1 MEGILRISWGPL
13 SGVLLAF
20 CISAE
25 AKETISEMLEK
36 AGSGG
41 RHAVSRQG

>member
-1 MEGILRISWGPL
+1 MEGILRLSWGPL
-13 SGVLLAF
+13 PGVLLAF

-25 AKETISEMLEK
+25 TKETVSEMLEK

-41 RHAVSRQG
+41 RHAVSRRG